1 MYIVIPRVITKHI
14 GQRCI
19 AKMPID
25 KLIYTNNPKKAALEK
40 GILEQQME
48 GKNKNEQNGRCNS
61 VVAIITW

>member
-1 MYIVIPRVITKHI
+1 
-14 GQRCI
+14 
-19 AKMPID
+19 MPID

-61 VVAIITW
+61 AVAIITW